1 MPPHR
6 AAAQSISRFFHLK
19 SHDIPIKIQKS
30 SLGNRQSKGD
40 RNPFSVWVI
49 VSFKI

>member
-1 MPPHR
+1 M
-6 AAAQSISRFFHLK
+6 
-19 SHDIPIKIQKS
+19 PIKIQKS

-40 RNPFSVWVI
+40 RNPFSVWVT